1 MTENMENKIIDCLV
15 QHNAVFFAHGLST
28 RFIAGKVGLSHKEA
42 LVLLRDMQKN
52 GRIDSGWF
60 WGSLRWSL
68 KAAPSGVLIEVNYPS
83 RPAISVAVAL

>member
-1 MTENMENKIIDCLV
+1 MTENIENKIIDCLV
-15 QHNAVFFAHGLST
+15 ENGAVFLSQGLGT

-42 LVLLRDMQKN
+42 LALLRDMQKN

-68 KAAPSGVLIEVNYPS
+68 KATPNYPS